1 MTTVSTFRLTNSF
14 RNKRATLVGSAP
26 DATLTKDRLPVPT
39 LKGSIN
45 RVFVLTIPL
54 RKTPLTSPTTVTLFC
69 TVVFPMRR
77 VRIRVSPT
85 FGVGIDDG
93 GPRLVTCPE
102 DHTTFDVPVIT

>member
-14 RNKRATLVGSAP
+14 RNKLATLVGSAP

-54 RKTPLTSPTTVTLFC
+54 RKTPLTSPITVPLFC
-69 TVVFPMRR
+69 TVLFPMRP
-77 VRIRVSPT
+77 VRIRVYPT
-85 FGVGIDDG
+85 VGVDIEDG
-93 GPRLVTCPE
+93 GPLLLTCL
-102 DHTTFDVPVIT
+102 